1 MAKVAFLVGKR
12 KQVIFLK
19 PTRKEESETVVMM
32 GEQGTNTVGLRGV
45 LPRDTQQSAEERA
58 HTVDDSSFNEYIE
71 YIAFIEKGG

>member
-19 PTRKEESETVVMM
+19 PTRKEESETMVMM
-32 GEQGTNTVGLRGV
+32 GGQGTNTVRLREV
-45 LPRDTQQSAEERA
+45 FPRDTQRSAERA